1 MDRERLWWS
10 VNGERG
16 QMPTFKASSH
26 DYKRTDDLPDVDIE
40 SINQI
45 LAQRLQARTPRRE
58 SAAPGSSAHLGAKLS
73 STRCT
78 DPASHPLSLS
88 ARPPQARI
96 TRDFATADQ
105 LRVDLRRMGVEV
117 DDKART
123 FTCVSSGGGGGGR
136 RRNDDDGAR
145 TRPVALQRPALRPAP
160 CARAS
165 CPVPPARGVPCA
177 RAQTTTR
184 RGTGAAATT
193 TLATSV
199 GAGATTTT
207 STSSPA
213 ATAAATRRS
222 ATATTERAAAPAPSR
237 A

>member
-40 SINQI
+40 PINQI
-45 LAQRLQARTPRRE
+45 LAQRL
-58 SAAPGSSAHLGAKLS
+58 
-73 STRCT
+73 
-78 DPASHPLSLS
+78 
-88 ARPPQARI
+88 QARI

-136 RRNDDDGAR
+136 RRNEDDDYDAPRNGRGGDDYAR
-145 TRPVALQRPALRPAP
+145 DERGRGRDDDDEYVVAGGDRGGDAP
-160 CARAS
+160 
-165 CPVPPARGVPCA
+165 
-177 RAQTTTR
+177 
-184 RGTGAAATT
+184 
-193 TLATSV
+193 
-199 GAGATTTT
+199 
-207 STSSPA
+207 
-213 ATAAATRRS
+213 
-222 ATATTERAAAPAPSR
+222 ERDR
-237 A
+237 DD